1 MEKNQYNLC
10 LEVFRRLHAKGM
22 LDGMVLIGSWCL
34 LFYRDY
40 FGAGNYRAAIRTRD
54 LDFLIPIPQRF
65 SATVD
70 LHDLLRDLGFVVNF
84 KGDGGWITF
93 QHPDLILEFL
103 TPLRGRGESAPVPV
117 PALGINAQSLR
128 FLDLLASDTIQVKF
142 ERLPVKVPHPA
153 AFALHKLIIAPRRKS
168 EKADRDREQAIT
180 VLRAL
185 VASGE
190 TLAIRERFDRLPAS
204 WQEPIRT
211 TLSLAREDG
220 ILSTLDD
227 GNQGVG

>member
-22 LDGMVLIGSWCL
+22 LDGLVLIGSWCL

-40 FGAGNYRAAIRTRD
+40 FGPENYRAAIRTRD

-65 SATVD
+65 SASVD
-70 LHDLLRDLGFVVNF
+70 LHDLLSDLGFVVNF
-84 KGDGGWITF
+84 KGEGGWITF

-128 FLDLLASDTIQVKF
+128 FLDLLAGDTIRVKF
-142 ERLPVKVPHPA
+142 EKMPVRVPHPA

-168 EKADRDREQAIT
+168 EKTDRDREQAIT
-180 VLRAL
+180 VLHAL
-185 VASGE
+185 VESGE
-190 TLAIRERFDRLPAS
+190 TLAIRQRFNKLPVS

-211 TLSLAREDG
+211 ALTLAQENEL
-220 ILSTLDD
+220 LSAIA
-227 GNQGVG
+227 G

>member
-1 MEKNQYNLC
+1 M
-10 LEVFRRLHAKGM
+10 
-22 LDGMVLIGSWCL
+22 
-34 LFYRDY
+34 
-40 FGAGNYRAAIRTRD
+40 
-54 LDFLIPIPQRF
+54 
-65 SATVD
+65 D
-70 LHDLLRDLGFVVNF
+70 LHDLLSDLGFVVNF
-84 KGDGGWITF
+84 KGDGGWITL

-103 TPLRGRGESAPVPV
+103 TPLRGRGGSAPVPV